1 VDEQAEVIAATDE
14 GGCWKL
20 LASIILQAIDDGL
33 KGNAGAHA
41 WLMQPDPWLE
51 EICDLLNIEVD
62 TIQRRY
68 WELKTSGKR
77 VSPISLKNI
86 EADSELRRRRRN
98 AELDPVAVE

>member
-1 VDEQAEVIAATDE
+1 M
-14 GGCWKL
+14 
-20 LASIILQAIDDGL
+20 ASIILQAIDDGL

-41 WLMQPDPWLE
+41 WLMQPDPWLA

-86 EADSELRRRRRN
+86 DADTELRKRRGGV
-98 AELDPVAVE
+98 ELDPIAIE